1 MKKSFFVTLVVLFF
15 ILLYGMGEAFV
26 PQTPHLLYL
35 VIEKIKQ
42 PVGIEAFQ
50 IKKILNYQEIDP
62 PFFEFEEKL
71 IYSYPK
77 QFRSEIIS
85 NTTTSFSIE
94 SDFNF
99 VKVTDGINTSESKSP
114 VDQYTDILLYRDYE
128 TLMNQ
133 LINSGVDTK
142 KVVFRRYKD
151 SICYVIGQPIEKGK
165 PFASLWIEKE
175 TFLPIKYVVEKEGW
189 IVEFFYNNWQR
200 VSKTWYPMQISIFL
214 DRQLFSMIH
223 VKTFDL
229 KAGFSKDLFDIEH
242 IKKVFPKNE
251 IESLDENERQVEE
264 LNKQIEEFKNLYE

>member
-1 MKKSFFVTLVVLFF
+1 MKKSFFVTLVFLFF
-15 ILLYGMGEAFV
+15 TLLYGMGEAFV

-35 VIEKIKQ
+35 VIGKIKQ

-50 IKKILNYQEIDP
+50 IKKILNYQELDP

-71 IYSYPK
+71 NYSYPN

-99 VKVTDGINTSESKSP
+99 LKVIDGINITESKSP
-114 VDQYTDILLYRDYE
+114 VDQYNDILLYRDYE
-128 TLMNQ
+128 TLLRQ

-142 KVVFRRYKD
+142 KVAFRRYND
-151 SICYVIGQPIEKGK
+151 LICYVIGKPIEKGK

-175 TFLPIKYVVEKEGW
+175 TLLPQKYVVEKEGW
-189 IVEFFYNNWQR
+189 VVVFFYNNWQR

-214 DRQLFSMIH
+214 DHQLFSMIH

-229 KAGFSKDLFDIEH
+229 RGGFSKDLFDIEH
-242 IKKVFPKNE
+242 IKKVYPKNE
-251 IESLDENERQVEE
+251 IEPFDENERQVEE

>member
-1 MKKSFFVTLVVLFF
+1 MKKSFFGTLVFLFF

-26 PQTPHLLYL
+26 PQAPHLLYL

-50 IKKILNYQEIDP
+50 IKKILNYQELDP

-71 IYSYPK
+71 IYSYPN

-99 VKVTDGINTSESKSP
+99 VKVTDGINTSENKSP
-114 VDQYTDILLYRDYE
+114 VDQYNDILLYRDYE
-128 TLMNQ
+128 TLLNQ
-133 LINSGVDTK
+133 LVRSGVDTK
-142 KVVFRRYKD
+142 KVVFRRYND
-151 SICYVIGQPIEKGK
+151 SICYVIGKPIENGK

-175 TFLPIKYVVEKEGW
+175 TLLPQKYVVEKDEW

-200 VSKTWYPMQISIFL
+200 VSKTWYPMQISVFL

-223 VKTFDL
+223 VKSFDL

-242 IKKVFPKNE
+242 IKKVYPKNE
-251 IESLDENERQVEE
+251 IKPFDENERQVEE
-264 LNKQIEEFKNLYE
+264 LNKQIEEFKELYE